1 MAGSPKKRARRE
13 AANDLQWSREQ
24 RLLVEE
30 AVKRKRGREQV
41 REKLVGLGEGLS
53 ESLHEK
59 QLEFFLS
66 DHHKKLAR
74 CSRRAGKTHLAAVGL
89 ITAAVGMD
97 NLLVPYITLS
107 IKNARRI
114 VWNTLREL
122 ERGWG
127 FGMEFLEN
135 QLTVRFPNGSQI
147 IMGGCQDEQEIE
159 KFRGPRYKLCV
170 IDECQSIKSR
180 LLENLVEDILE
191 PACLDLDGSIWM
203 FGTPSAAA
211 AGYFYDMDQLDRG
224 SPWQKHFWTLLQNPH
239 LPGALEWLSRKKEEA
254 GWDEGDATFRREY
267 EGEWVRDENSL
278 VYAFNKKR
286 NCAEELPEVE
296 WSYALGVDLGFID
309 STAFVVI
316 CWSEEVAE
324 TYVVETQKYTGFTSD
339 DIAKKIQYLDAQ
351 YQFTRIVADTGGL
364 GKMVVEEMSK
374 RYSLDI
380 LPAQKRQKHDHIE
393 LLNSDLKKGK
403 LLIADVPEN
412 ADLIDELE
420 LLEWDMTEMI
430 KGRYIEK
437 ADCENHAADA
447 LLYVWRESLA
457 FLHQPQTLAPM
468 IGTREWFRAEE
479 QRMEAAA
486 LRQVMDENENQW
498 WEQNGMEPVYEE
510 LN

>member
-30 AVKRKRGREQV
+30 AIRRKRARDQV
-41 REKLVGLGEGLS
+41 RAKLAGLGEALV
-53 ESLHEK
+53 ESLHAK
-59 QLEFFLS
+59 QREFFLA
-66 DHHKKLAR
+66 DYHKKLAR

-114 VWNTLREL
+114 VWNTLRDL

-147 IMGGCQDEQEIE
+147 IMGGCQDESEIE

-180 LLENLVEDILE
+180 TLENLVEDILE

-211 AGYFYDMDQLDRG
+211 AGYFYDMDQLER
-224 SPWQKHFWTLLQNPH
+224 SPWQKHFWTLLENPH
-239 LPGALEWLSRKKEEA
+239 LPGAAAWLERKKEEA

-267 EGEWVRDENSL
+267 EGQWVRDENSL

-286 NCAEELPEVE
+286 NCAAELPEVE
-296 WSYALGVDLGFID
+296 WNYALGVDLGFID

-316 CWSEEVAE
+316 CWSEEIPE
-324 TYVVETQKYTGFTSD
+324 TYVVETQKYTGFTAE
-339 DIAKKIQYLDAQ
+339 DIAKKIQYLDAT

-403 LLIADVPEN
+403 VLIAEVPEN
-412 ADLIDELE
+412 QELIDELE
-420 LLEWDMTEMI
+420 LLEWDMTEML

-457 FLHQPQTLAPM
+457 FLHTPQTLMPM

-486 LRQVMDENENQW
+486 LSQVEDEGSQW
-498 WEQNGMEPVYEE
+498 WEEGGLEPVYEQ

>member
-224 SPWQKHFWTLLQNPH
+224 SPWEKHFWTLLQNPH
-239 LPGALEWLSRKKEEA
+239 LPGAMEWLSRKKEEA

-286 NCAEELPEVE
+286 NCADELPEVE

-393 LLNSDLKKGK
+393 LLNSDLKKVK
-403 LLIADVPEN
+403 LLILDVPEN
-412 ADLIDELE
+412 ADLVDELE
-420 LLEWDMTEMI
+420 LLEWDMTEML

>member
-13 AANDLQWSREQ
+13 AANDLGWNREQ

-30 AVKRKRGREQV
+30 AVRRKRGRDQI
-41 REKLVGLGEGLS
+41 RGKLFDLGDSLV

-59 QLEFFLS
+59 QRIFFDS

-114 VWNTLREL
+114 VWNTLRDI

-180 LLENLVEDILE
+180 TLGSLVEDILE
-191 PACLDLDGSIWM
+191 PACLDLDGAIWM
-203 FGTPSAAA
+203 FGTPCAAA
-211 AGYFYDMDQLDRG
+211 AGYFYDMDQLQK
-224 SPWQKHFWTLLQNPH
+224 SPWQQHFWTLLENPH
-239 LPGALEWLSRKKEEA
+239 LPGAEAWLKRKRDES
-254 GWDEGDATFRREY
+254 GWDEADATYRREY
-267 EGEWVRDENSL
+267 QGEWVRDEYSL
-278 VYAFNKKR
+278 VYAFNRKR
-286 NCAEELPEVE
+286 NCISQLPEVQ
-296 WSYALGVDLGFID
+296 WDYALGVDLGFVD
-309 STAFVVI
+309 STAFTVL
-316 CWSEEVAE
+316 CWSDEIPE
-324 TYVVETQKYTGFTSD
+324 TFVVETQKYTGFTSE
-339 DIAKKIQYLDAQ
+339 DIARKIQQLDHE

-393 LLNSDLKKGK
+393 LMNSDLKKGK
-403 LLIADVPEN
+403 LLILDTEATSE
-412 ADLIDELE
+412 LIDELE
-420 LLEWDMTEMI
+420 LLEWDMTELQ

-437 ADCENHAADA
+437 ADCENHSADA
-447 LLYVWRESLA
+447 MLYAWRESLA
-457 FLHQPQTLAPM
+457 FMHQPQALVPL
-468 IGTREWFRAEE
+468 IGSKEWYRDEE
-479 QRMEAAA
+479 KRMEEAA
-486 LRQVMDENENQW
+486 LAQVGDVENQW
-498 WEQNGMEPVYEE
+498 WEESGNDPVYQYM
-510 LN
+510 N

>member
-41 REKLVGLGEGLS
+41 REKLVSLGEGLS

-59 QLEFFLS
+59 QRNFYLS

-89 ITAAVGMD
+89 VTAAVGMD

-211 AGYFYDMDQLDRG
+211 AGYFYDMDQLDR

-239 LPGALEWLSRKKEEA
+239 LPGAIEWLSRKKEEA

-468 IGTREWFRAEE
+468 IGTREWYRAEE

-498 WEQNGMEPVYEE
+498 WEQGGLEPVYEE

>member
-30 AVKRKRGREQV
+30 AIRRKRARDQV
-41 REKLVGLGEGLS
+41 REKLAGLGDALV

-59 QLEFFLS
+59 QRKFFLA

-114 VWNTLREL
+114 VWNTLRDL
-122 ERGWG
+122 ERNWG

-147 IMGGCQDEQEIE
+147 IMGGCQDESEIE

-180 LLENLVEDILE
+180 TLENLVEDILE

-211 AGYFYDMDQLDRG
+211 AGYFYDMDQLER
-224 SPWQKHFWTLLQNPH
+224 SPWQKHFWTLLENPH
-239 LPGALEWLSRKKEEA
+239 LPGAAAWLERKKEEA

-267 EGEWVRDENSL
+267 EGQWVRDENSL

-286 NCAEELPEVE
+286 NCAAELPEVE
-296 WSYALGVDLGFID
+296 WNYALGVDLGFID

-316 CWSEEVAE
+316 CWSEEIPE
-324 TYVVETQKYTGFTSD
+324 TYVVETQKYTGFTAE
-339 DIAKKIQYLDAQ
+339 DIAKKIQYLDAT

-403 LLIADVPEN
+403 VLIADVPEN
-412 ADLIDELE
+412 QDLIDELE
-420 LLEWDMTEMI
+420 LLEWDMTEML

-457 FLHQPQTLAPM
+457 FLHSPQTMAPM

-486 LRQVMDENENQW
+486 LSQVEDEDHQW
-498 WEQNGMEPVYEE
+498 WEEGGLEPVYEE
-510 LN
+510 IN